1 MERFKGDL
9 RNLKLWVPIA
19 LASLIAFA
27 YGFFYF
33 ISSVETQGASSF
45 GLANSVGL
53 AGVFIGLI
61 VAGLLLKRA
70 SPPQ

>member
-1 MERFKGDL
+1 MGG
-9 RNLKLWVPIA
+9 
-19 LASLIAFA
+19 LIAFA
-27 YGFFYF
+27 YGYFYF

-45 GLANSVGL
+45 GVANSVGL

-61 VAGLLLKRA
+61 VAGLLLRRA